1 MDELPQVAV
10 TTDFT
15 GPGIVD
21 DNPAGPDRFE
31 DVGVALF
38 ERGQIVTDRVSL
50 TGGTSLHPSELHGGD
65 EVGEPGHR
73 CHYRAPGGGRRWDAV
88 SGPQLS
94 SPANSPEHAVV
105 PC

>member
-1 MDELPQVAV
+1 MDKLPQVAV

-15 GPGIVD
+15 GAGIVD
-21 DNPAGPDRFE
+21 DDPTGPDRFE

-38 ERGQIVTDRVSL
+38 ERGEVVSDRVSL

-73 CHYRAPGGGRRWDAV
+73 CHYRAPSDGGTWDAV
-88 SGPQLS
+88 SVPQLS
-94 SPANSPEHAVV
+94 SPANSSER
-105 PC
+105 